1 MQTSDVVIIGG
12 GVIGCSI
19 AYHLAKRG
27 IPAHVIERDDIAM
40 GSSGACDKAVL
51 LQSKNPGIHLELAL
65 KSVKM
70 FPELQKELDTDIEF
84 LNHGGM
90 IAIQNEKQWQVMEG
104 FVERQRKV
112 GLDVRLVGKD
122 QARALQPAFSGDII
136 GSTYSPMDWEANP
149 IYLSLGLYRGAKK
162 LGAKFSLRTEAK
174 SIKLEKGRVKSA
186 VTDSGEILCK
196 YLVNATGAYAQF
208 IGRMVG
214 LKIPIVPRRGQII
227 VTEPVA
233 PLLRGDINCARYI
246 TAKFRP
252 ELLGTD
258 EMAKLGVGL
267 SLAQTVNGNILIGGT
282 REFVGFNKGTTHRAL
297 KAILKHAT
305 SIVPALKDI
314 HIIRSFSGLRPYT
327 PDGLPILGEV
337 PEVPG
342 FIMAAGHEGDGIALS
357 AITGRIIADVIA
369 DGKPADDLNI
379 DMSKLSL
386 ERFKEVDVD
395 EFWQSHNCYG
405 YAL

>member
-1 MQTSDVVIIGG
+1 LQTSDVVIIGG

-112 GLDVRLVGKD
+112 GLDVRLVDKD

-136 GSTYSPMDWEANP
+136 GSTYGPMDCEANP
-149 IYLSLGLYRGAKK
+149 ICLSLGLYRGAKK

>member
-1 MQTSDVVIIGG
+1 M
-12 GVIGCSI
+12 
-19 AYHLAKRG
+19 
-27 IPAHVIERDDIAM
+27 
-40 GSSGACDKAVL
+40 
-51 LQSKNPGIHLELAL
+51 
-65 KSVKM
+65 
-70 FPELQKELDTDIEF
+70 
-84 LNHGGM
+84 
-90 IAIQNEKQWQVMEG
+90 
-104 FVERQRKV
+104 
-112 GLDVRLVGKD
+112 
-122 QARALQPAFSGDII
+122 
-136 GSTYSPMDWEANP
+136 
-149 IYLSLGLYRGAKK
+149 
-162 LGAKFSLRTEAK
+162 RTEAK

>member
-1 MQTSDVVIIGG
+1 LQTSDVVIIGG

-27 IPAHVIERDDIAM
+27 IPTHVIERDDIAM

-70 FPELQKELDTDIEF
+70 FPELQKSLDTDIEF
-84 LNHGGM
+84 FNHGCM
-90 IAIQNEKQWQVMEG
+90 IAIQNEEQWRVMEG
-104 FVERQRKV
+104 FVERQRQH
-112 GLDVRLVGKD
+112 GLDVKLLDRD
-122 QARALQPAFSGDII
+122 QARAMQPALSEDIV
-136 GSTYSPMDWEANP
+136 GSTYSPMDCEANP
-149 IYLSLGLYRGAKK
+149 IYLTLGLYRGAKK
-162 LGAKFSLRTEAK
+162 HGAKFSLGTAAK
-174 SIKLEKGRVKSA
+174 NIKLEKGRVKS
-186 VTDSGEILCK
+186 VETDSGEILCK
-196 YLVNATGAYAQF
+196 YVVNAAGAYAPF
-208 IGRMVG
+208 VGKMVG
-214 LKIPIVPRRGQII
+214 LKIPIVPRRGQLI

-233 PLLRGDINCARYI
+233 PLIHGEMNCARYI

-267 SLAQTVNGNILIGGT
+267 SLNQTVSGNLLIGGT
-282 REFVGFNKGTTHRAL
+282 REFVGYDKRTTHKAL
-297 KAILKHAT
+297 RAILQHAA
-305 SIVPALKDI
+305 SIVPALKNI
-314 HIIRSFSGLRPYT
+314 HVIRSFSGLRPYT

-357 AITGRIIADVIA
+357 AITGKIISDIIAE
-369 DGKPADDLNI
+369 GKPADDLNI

-386 ERFKEVDVD
+386 ARFREVDVN
-395 EFWQSHNCYG
+395 EFWQSHNCHG
-405 YAL
+405 NAF

>member
-27 IPAHVIERDDIAM
+27 IPTHVIERDDIAM

-70 FPELQKELDTDIEF
+70 FPELQKSLDTDIEF
-84 LNHGGM
+84 FNHGCM
-90 IAIQNEKQWQVMEG
+90 IAIQNEEQWRVMEG
-104 FVERQRKV
+104 FVERQRQH
-112 GLDVRLVGKD
+112 GLDVKLLDRD
-122 QARALQPAFSGDII
+122 QARAMQPALSEDIV
-136 GSTYSPMDWEANP
+136 GSTYSPMDCEANP
-149 IYLSLGLYRGAKK
+149 IYLTLGLYRGAKK
-162 LGAKFSLRTEAK
+162 HGAKFSLGTAAK
-174 SIKLEKGRVKSA
+174 NIKLEKGRVKS
-186 VTDSGEILCK
+186 VETDSGEILCK
-196 YLVNATGAYAQF
+196 YVVNAAGAYAPF
-208 IGRMVG
+208 VGKMVG
-214 LKIPIVPRRGQII
+214 LKIPIVPRRGQLI

-233 PLLRGDINCARYI
+233 PLIHGEMNCARYI

-267 SLAQTVNGNILIGGT
+267 SLNQTVSGNLLIGGT
-282 REFVGFNKGTTHRAL
+282 REFVGYDKRTTHKAL
-297 KAILKHAT
+297 RAILQHAA
-305 SIVPALKDI
+305 SIVPALKNI
-314 HIIRSFSGLRPYT
+314 HVIRSFSGLRPYT

-357 AITGRIIADVIA
+357 AITGKIISDIIAE
-369 DGKPADDLNI
+369 GKPADDLNI

-386 ERFKEVDVD
+386 ARFREVDVN
-395 EFWQSHNCYG
+395 EFWQSHNCHG
-405 YAL
+405 NAF